1 MTTLLSD
8 NSGNRRTSHTST
20 HENDSA
26 KLGELLRRAREGRGL
41 TLEQVSNE
49 TKISR
54 RHLEALEHDNLAAVP
69 GGFYLRAEIR
79 AYARAVNLDQ
89 NLAVAELDRALNSPC
104 ESAPETRQE
113 PTPSRKR
120 VLIVIGIVVA
130 AAVFGRAMGGRE
142 PALDRDAQVRS
153 DTGSPQNS
161 VPSVRET
168 PPDAVLGTSRFT
180 QLDQVVPP
188 SAPSARALAVAMEPT
203 RVRASA
209 ASNGDRAVTTEQ
221 AESRA
226 STDSVTELVVTTQP
240 AGARVT
246 VNEIGWGIAP
256 VTIRYL
262 PAGDKRIRVSK
273 EGYATEERV
282 VRVAEGHRR
291 MLDIRLRSAP

>member
-1 MTTLLSD
+1 MTTLLCDS
-8 NSGNRRTSHTST
+8 SGNGRASNTST

-49 TKISR
+49 TKIPR
-54 RHLEALEHDNLAAVP
+54 RHLEALEHGNLAAVP
-69 GGFYLRAEIR
+69 DGFYRRAEIR
-79 AYARAVNLDQ
+79 AYARVVNLDQ

-113 PTPSRKR
+113 PTPSSKR
-120 VLIVIGIVVA
+120 VLIVISVVVA
-130 AAVFGRAMGGRE
+130 TAVFGRAMGGRE
-142 PALDRDAQVRS
+142 PALDGDAQVRS
-153 DTGSPQNS
+153 AAGSPQHS

-168 PPDAVLGTSRFT
+168 PPDAVVGTSRFT
-180 QLDQVVPP
+180 QLDQVAPP
-188 SAPSARALAVAMEPT
+188 SASSEPALAVAMEPT
-203 RVRASA
+203 RARASA
-209 ASNGDRAVTTEQ
+209 ASNGDLAVTTEQ
-221 AESRA
+221 AETRA

-240 AGARVT
+240 EGARVT
-246 VNEIGWGIAP
+246 VNGIGWGIAP
-256 VTIRYL
+256 ATIRYL

-282 VRVAEGHRR
+282 VRVAEGNRR

>member
-8 NSGNRRTSHTST
+8 NSVNERTSHTST

-26 KLGELLRRAREGRGL
+26 RLGALLRRARESRGL

-49 TKISR
+49 TKIPR
-54 RHLEALEHDNLAAVP
+54 RHLEALEHDNLAAGP
-69 GGFYLRAEIR
+69 GGFYQRAEIR
-79 AYARAVNLDQ
+79 AYARVVNLDQ
-89 NLAVAELDRALNSPC
+89 NLAIAELDRALNSPC
-104 ESAPETRQE
+104 ESAPETHRK

-130 AAVFGRAMGGRE
+130 AAVFGWAMGGRE
-142 PALDRDAQVRS
+142 PALDPDTQVRS
-153 DTGSPQNS
+153 ATGSPQHN
-161 VPSVRET
+161 VPPVPET
-168 PPDAVLGTSRFT
+168 PPDTVLGASRLT
-180 QLDQVVPP
+180 QLDQVAPP
-188 SAPSARALAVAMEPT
+188 PAPSERALAVAMDPT
-203 RVRASA
+203 RARASA

-221 AESRA
+221 AEPRA

-246 VNEIGWGIAP
+246 VNGIGWGVAP

-282 VRVAEGHRR
+282 VRVAGGDRR

>member
-1 MTTLLSD
+1 MTTLSD
-8 NSGNRRTSHTST
+8 NSGNGRTSHTSS

-49 TKISR
+49 TKIPR

-69 GGFYLRAEIR
+69 GGFYRRAEIR
-79 AYARAVNLDQ
+79 AYARVVNLDQ

-104 ESAPETRQE
+104 ESAPETLQE
-113 PTPSRKR
+113 PTPARKR

-153 DTGSPQNS
+153 ATGSPQHS

-180 QLDQVVPP
+180 QLDQVAPP
-188 SAPSARALAVAMEPT
+188 SAPSERPLAVAMEPT
-203 RVRASA
+203 RARASA

-246 VNEIGWGIAP
+246 VNGIGWGIAP